1 MRRWGGWFGQARSAS
16 FQLAPG
22 SPRHAGTTDPRLA
35 SPLFCMRV
43 IRAAHPDDWLAAAR
57 IHVRGWQA
65 TYRGVM
71 SDVFLDGLVP
81 EEWSGW
87 RERLYRNPRPSAR
100 NLIETVDGV
109 VVGYA
114 DLGRSRSEDPSVL
127 GELYAI
133 YLEPDRIGQGLGR
146 PLIASARRALV
157 QLGHQRADLW
167 VLASNHRTRAFYEAD
182 GWIADG
188 SEKTDDLG
196 GGEVAEVRY
205 VRDLGSP
212 DTI

>member
-1 MRRWGGWFGQARSAS
+1 
-16 FQLAPG
+16 
-22 SPRHAGTTDPRLA
+22 
-35 SPLFCMRV
+35 MRV

-71 SDVFLDGLVP
+71 SDEFLDGLVP

-87 RERLYRNPRPSAR
+87 RERLYRNPRPWAR

-114 DLGRSRSEDPSVL
+114 DLGRSRSEDPSVS

-157 QLGHQRADLW
+157 QLGHQRGDLW
-167 VLASNHRTRAFYEAD
+167 VLASNHRTRAFYQAD

-196 GGEVAEVRY
+196 GGDVAEVRY